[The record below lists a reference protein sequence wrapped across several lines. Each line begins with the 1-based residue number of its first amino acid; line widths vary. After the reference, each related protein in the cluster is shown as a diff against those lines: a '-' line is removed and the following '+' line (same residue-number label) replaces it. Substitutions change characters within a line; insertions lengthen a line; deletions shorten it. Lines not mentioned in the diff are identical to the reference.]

1 MAIKSDRE
9 YRNLGSLELKD
20 IEENRMVEGYAS
32 TFEAYPLYEADGVT
46 YYERIDPK
54 AFEGADM
61 SDVVFLKDHVGT
73 VLARTKNGLLD
84 LSIDEHGLAV
94 RADLTKT
101 TAGREMIEEIEVGN
115 YTQMS
120 FAFTVGA
127 DHYDKETRTRVID
140 SFKKLYDVSA
150 VAFPANPSTDIGLT
164 ARDYFNGVIEA
175 EKAERLERERRE
187 LQKKK
192 IKLLMEVCIMTIQE
206 IEARRAEIASEI
218 EVEGADLDALEAEV
232 RALADQE
239 KEIRAQAAE
248 EEEKRAAIAQG
259 LKTVEVFEEVK
270 TEEKREVMTE
280 KEIRES
286 KEYIEA
292 YANYI
297 KTGNDHECR
306 TLLTE
311 NVSGDLPVP
320 SFVDGVVKTAWER
333 DEILSRVTK
342 TYFKGN
348 LKVAFELSADDA
360 YWHEEGTTAVTEE
373 ALQLGIVTLS
383 PMMVKKWIKISDET
397 VGIGGEDFLR
407 YIYDELTYR
416 ITKAIADNIVGCVV
430 ALSTADAT
438 HVGVGAIAANPALD
452 TVAQL
457 SALLSDEATNPV
469 IIMNRATYADFIS
482 AQAEGNF
489 AFDPFMGLP
498 VLFNNYLPAFS
509 LAEENEPYL
518 IVGDLSGAQV
528 NYPEGDDVVIKY
540 DDLSLAEQDLVKVV
554 GRQYAGI
561 GITKDASFAY
571 ASKTE
576 AVTT

>member
-1 MAIKSDRE
+1 
-9 YRNLGSLELKD
+9 
-20 IEENRMVEGYAS
+20 
-32 TFEAYPLYEADGVT
+32 
-46 YYERIDPK
+46 
-54 AFEGADM
+54 
-61 SDVVFLKDHVGT
+61 
-73 VLARTKNGLLD
+73 
-84 LSIDEHGLAV
+84 
-94 RADLTKT
+94 
-101 TAGREMIEEIEVGN
+101 
-115 YTQMS
+115 
-120 FAFTVGA
+120 
-127 DHYDKETRTRVID
+127 
-140 SFKKLYDVSA
+140 
-150 VAFPANPSTDIGLT
+150 
-164 ARDYFNGVIEA
+164 
-175 EKAERLERERRE
+175 
-187 LQKKK
+187 
-192 IKLLMEVCIMTIQE
+192 MTIQE
-206 IEARRAEIASEI
+206 IEARRAEIAVEI
-218 EVEGADLDALEAEV
+218 EAEGADLDALETEV
-232 RALADQE
+232 RDLAEQE
-239 KEIRAQAAE
+239 KEIRAQAEAE
-248 EEEKRAAIAQG
+248 AEKRAAIAQSVV
-259 LKTVEVFEEVK
+259 KVDVIEEVK
-270 TEEKREVMTE
+270 EERKVMTNLE
-280 KEIRES
+280 VRDT

-348 LKVAFELSADDA
+348 LKVAFELSADGA

-457 SALLSDEATNPV
+457 YALLSDEATNPV

-576 AVTT
+576 AATTGGN